1 MLKAAVVPEERAK
14 LTVATAHKSK
24 GIEWQHVNLTNNF
37 IELPPLKNKEFD
49 PEEIN
54 LLYVAVTLT
63 REERGAAVQP
73 CRMDAEILGAAE

>member
-37 IELPPLKNKEFD
+37 IELPPL
-49 PEEIN
+49 
-54 LLYVAVTLT
+54 T
-63 REERGAAVQP
+63 G
-73 CRMDAEILGAAE
+73 C